1 MPTSLR
7 TSTSAAIIDEV
18 RYLVLAPHTVIIVV
32 AALLAL
38 VVALPWLRRRDLAGA
53 ARAASSVLLV
63 GAVLA
68 VLSTTLLGTT
78 SDAGKVNLV
87 PGSSIAALA
96 KDDDRNAIEN
106 VFGNMALFVPLG
118 FFGVLALRRGVTILT
133 LLGVCLSV
141 FIEGTQLLLGRR
153 WVDIDDVLL
162 NTVGAGLGATAAV
175 VMTRVA
181 RRLAHRRVP
190 VQGRS
195 R

>member
-1 MPTSLR
+1 M
-7 TSTSAAIIDEV
+7 
-18 RYLVLAPHTVIIVV
+18 RYLLLAPHTVIIVV

-38 VVALPWLRRRDLAGA
+38 LVALPWLRRRDLAGA
-53 ARAASSVLLV
+53 TRAASSVLLV

-78 SDAGKVNLV
+78 SDAGRVNLV

-106 VFGNMALFVPLG
+106 VFGNMILFVPLG
-118 FFGVLALRRGVTILT
+118 FLGVLALRRGVTTLV
-133 LLGVCLSV
+133 LLGLCLSV
-141 FIEGTQLLLGRR
+141 FIEATQLALGRR

-162 NTVGAGLGATAAV
+162 NTVGAALGAAAAV
-175 VMTRVA
+175 VTVRVA
-181 RRLAHRRVP
+181 GRLAHRRVP